1 MAHQLIGY
9 YTIADDKDK
18 TLKVLRSYQYFA
30 ASKISDITHKT
41 NWDTHQHRG
50 GYVWHTTGSGKTM
63 TSFKSAQLIA
73 NSGDAD
79 KVVFLL
85 DRIELSVQSLDE
97 YRGFAGEDEAIQD
110 TQNTAILLS
119 KLKSTDNDD
128 RLIVTSIQKMSN
140 IKAGKDISQ
149 DDIDLIDRKRLV
161 FIIDE
166 CHRSVFGDMLTN
178 PGTLTF
184 WAIVAIVIS
193 FGACGFGLEKGIEKV
208 TKVMMIALLLLMI
221 ALAVNSAFLPNAAAG
236 IKFYLVPD
244 FGEVAKKGFGNAVF
258 AAMSQAFFTLSIGI
272 GSMEIFGSYLDRKKR
287 ITGEAVNIVLLDTF
301 VALMAGFIIIPVCFA
316 YGVEPGSGPSLLFIT
331 LPTLFNNMAG
341 GRIWGTLFFIFMSFA
356 ALSTIIAV
364 FEEILAF
371 FMDIGGWSR
380 KKAVGV
386 NFVLITVLSLP
397 AILGFNVLSGIQPL
411 GEGSNIMD
419 MEDFLVS
426 SNLLPL
432 GSLVFVLF
440 CVRKNGWGFENFL
453 KEANEGEGI
462 KFPHWIRLYMQYILP
477 LIVVIIYLKG
487 YYDMFSGKSTA
498 VFVSWMCFAVLLL
511 FVIFGVSIFTGRKKT
526 GKVK

>member
-1 MAHQLIGY
+1 MAI
-9 YTIADDKDK
+9 
-18 TLKVLRSYQYFA
+18 F
-30 ASKISDITHKT
+30 
-41 NWDTHQHRG
+41 G
-50 GYVWHTTGSGKTM
+50 GYLDKNHT
-63 TSFKSAQLIA
+63 
-73 NSGDAD
+73 
-79 KVVFLL
+79 LL
-85 DRIELSVQSLDE
+85 GESV
-97 YRGFAGEDEAIQD
+97 
-110 TQNTAILLS
+110 N
-119 KLKSTDNDD
+119 
-128 RLIVTSIQKMSN
+128 V
-140 IKAGKDISQ
+140 
-149 DDIDLIDRKRLV
+149 
-161 FIIDE
+161 II
-166 CHRSVFGDMLTN
+166 
-178 PGTLTF
+178 
-184 WAIVAIVIS
+184 
-193 FGACGFGLEKGIEKV
+193 
-208 TKVMMIALLLLMI
+208 
-221 ALAVNSAFLPNAAAG
+221 
-236 IKFYLVPD
+236 
-244 FGEVAKKGFGNAVF
+244 
-258 AAMSQAFFTLSIGI
+258 
-272 GSMEIFGSYLDRKKR
+272 
-287 ITGEAVNIVLLDTF
+287 LDTF
-301 VALMAGFIIIPVCFA
+301 VAVTAGLIIFPACFTF
-316 YGVEPGSGPSLLFIT
+316 GVEVNAGPSLLFDT
-331 LPTLFNNMAG
+331 MATVFNHMAG
-341 GRIWGTLFFIFMSFA
+341 GRLWGTLFFIFMSFA

-453 KEANEGEGI
+453 KEANKGEGI

>member
-1 MAHQLIGY
+1 
-9 YTIADDKDK
+9 
-18 TLKVLRSYQYFA
+18 
-30 ASKISDITHKT
+30 
-41 NWDTHQHRG
+41 
-50 GYVWHTTGSGKTM
+50 
-63 TSFKSAQLIA
+63 
-73 NSGDAD
+73 
-79 KVVFLL
+79 
-85 DRIELSVQSLDE
+85 
-97 YRGFAGEDEAIQD
+97 
-110 TQNTAILLS
+110 
-119 KLKSTDNDD
+119 
-128 RLIVTSIQKMSN
+128 
-140 IKAGKDISQ
+140 
-149 DDIDLIDRKRLV
+149 
-161 FIIDE
+161 
-166 CHRSVFGDMLTN
+166 
-178 PGTLTF
+178 
-184 WAIVAIVIS
+184 
-193 FGACGFGLEKGIEKV
+193 
-208 TKVMMIALLLLMI
+208 
-221 ALAVNSAFLPNAAAG
+221 
-236 IKFYLVPD
+236 
-244 FGEVAKKGFGNAVF
+244 
-258 AAMSQAFFTLSIGI
+258 
-272 GSMEIFGSYLDRKKR
+272 MEIFGSYLDRKKR

-453 KEANEGEGI
+453 KEANKGEGI

-526 GKVK
+526 ERTK

>member
-1 MAHQLIGY
+1 MKEREKFGSRLGFILVSAGCAIGIGNVWKFPY
-9 YTIADDKDK
+9 ITGIYGG
-18 TLKVLRSYQYFA
+18 A
-30 ASKISDITHKT
+30 AFILM
-41 NWDTHQHRG
+41 
-50 GYVWHTTGSGKTM
+50 Y
-63 TSFKSAQLIA
+63 L
-73 NSGDAD
+73 
-79 KVVFLL
+79 VFLVVLGLPIMVCEFTVGRGSRMGMGKAL
-85 DRIELSVQSLDE
+85 DTLEPKGTKWHRMKWISIFGSFLLMMFYTMVGGWMLKYAFMEATGTFVGLD
-97 YRGFAGEDEAIQD
+97 G
-110 TQNTAILLS
+110 
-119 KLKSTDNDD
+119 
-128 RLIVTSIQKMSN
+128 
-140 IKAGKDISQ
+140 KAVEG
-149 DDIDLIDRKRLV
+149 
-161 FIIDE
+161 
-166 CHRSVFGDMLTN
+166 VFGDMLTN

-193 FGACGFGLEKGIEKV
+193 FGACGFGLQKGIEKV

-272 GSMEIFGSYLDRKKR
+272 GSMEIFGSYLDRKNR

-380 KKAVGV
+380 RKAVGV

-440 CVRKNGWGFENFL
+440 CVRKNGWGFENVL
-453 KEANEGEGI
+453 HVKANPVRELNALAFI
-462 KFPHWIRLYMQYILP
+462 C
-477 LIVVIIYLKG
+477 
-487 YYDMFSGKSTA
+487 ST
-498 VFVSWMCFAVLLL
+498 FCL
-511 FVIFGVSIFTGRKKT
+511 
-526 GKVK
+526 

>member
-1 MAHQLIGY
+1 MKEREKFGSRLGFILVSAGCAIGIGNVWKFPY
-9 YTIADDKDK
+9 ITGIYGG
-18 TLKVLRSYQYFA
+18 A
-30 ASKISDITHKT
+30 AFILM
-41 NWDTHQHRG
+41 
-50 GYVWHTTGSGKTM
+50 Y
-63 TSFKSAQLIA
+63 L
-73 NSGDAD
+73 
-79 KVVFLL
+79 VFLVALGLPIMVCEFTVGRGSRMGMGKAL
-85 DRIELSVQSLDE
+85 DTLEPKGTKWHRMKWISIFGSFLLMMFYTMVGGWMLKYAFMEATGTFVGLD
-97 YRGFAGEDEAIQD
+97 G
-110 TQNTAILLS
+110 
-119 KLKSTDNDD
+119 
-128 RLIVTSIQKMSN
+128 
-140 IKAGKDISQ
+140 KAVEG
-149 DDIDLIDRKRLV
+149 
-161 FIIDE
+161 
-166 CHRSVFGDMLTN
+166 VFGDMLTN

-193 FGACGFGLEKGIEKV
+193 FGACGFGLQKGIEKV

-272 GSMEIFGSYLDRKKR
+272 GSMEIFGSYLDRKNR

-453 KEANEGEGI
+453 KEANKGEGI

-487 YYDMFSGKSTA
+487 YYDMFSGTSTA

-511 FVIFGVSIFTGRKKT
+511 FVIFGVSIFTGRKKA

>member
-1 MAHQLIGY
+1 MMDDCSTSCAFAIYLLFIFSQIAWFHAQVDTTHLIDLDY
-9 YTIADDKDK
+9 LYSNFIADVDNILYLLNTFGVELGD
-18 TLKVLRSYQYFA
+18 VYQTFFTWSNLNECTEVHQFGNSA
-30 ASKISDITHKT
+30 FIECTNFWIASDGFDH
-41 NWDTHQHRG
+41 
-50 GYVWHTTGSGKTM
+50 
-63 TSFKSAQLIA
+63 A
-73 NSGDAD
+73 NCTIY
-79 KVVFLL
+79 VFLL
-85 DRIELSVQSLDE
+85 DAGNEYITVFLDVDLNVA
-97 YRGFAGEDEAIQD
+97 FCTD
-110 TQNTAILLS
+110 LLDY
-119 KLKSTDNDD
+119 LTTGTDNLTDLVNRNLDRDD
-128 RLIVTSIQKMSN
+128 ARRPREFPERFQQLLIVGRE
-140 IKAGKDISQ
+140 A
-149 DDIDLIDRKRLV
+149 LRR
-161 FIIDE
+161 FAE
-166 CHRSVFGDMLTN
+166 RRMLAVLHEN
-178 PGTLTF
+178 QVR
-184 WAIVAIVIS
+184 AQR
-193 FGACGFGLEKGIEKV
+193 
-208 TKVMMIALLLLMI
+208 LLLFDGGDGE
-221 ALAVNSAFLPNAAAG
+221 VRAAAG
-236 IKFYLVPD
+236 SEYDPD
-244 FGEVAKKGFGNAVF
+244 
-258 AAMSQAFFTLSIGI
+258 L
-272 GSMEIFGSYLDRKKR
+272 LPRHR
-287 ITGEAVNIVLLDTF
+287 LLHHTGEAVNIVLLDTF

-453 KEANEGEGI
+453 KEANKGEGI

>member
-1 MAHQLIGY
+1 M
-9 YTIADDKDK
+9 
-18 TLKVLRSYQYFA
+18 
-30 ASKISDITHKT
+30 
-41 NWDTHQHRG
+41 
-50 GYVWHTTGSGKTM
+50 
-63 TSFKSAQLIA
+63 
-73 NSGDAD
+73 
-79 KVVFLL
+79 
-85 DRIELSVQSLDE
+85 
-97 YRGFAGEDEAIQD
+97 
-110 TQNTAILLS
+110 
-119 KLKSTDNDD
+119 
-128 RLIVTSIQKMSN
+128 
-140 IKAGKDISQ
+140 
-149 DDIDLIDRKRLV
+149 
-161 FIIDE
+161 
-166 CHRSVFGDMLTN
+166 
-178 PGTLTF
+178 
-184 WAIVAIVIS
+184 
-193 FGACGFGLEKGIEKV
+193 

-364 FEEILAF
+364 FE
-371 FMDIGGWSR
+371 
-380 KKAVGV
+380 
-386 NFVLITVLSLP
+386 

-453 KEANEGEGI
+453 KEANKGEGI

-526 GKVK
+526 ERTK

>member
-1 MAHQLIGY
+1 MKEREKFGSRLGFILVSAGCAIGIGNVWKFPY
-9 YTIADDKDK
+9 ITGIYGG
-18 TLKVLRSYQYFA
+18 A
-30 ASKISDITHKT
+30 AFILM
-41 NWDTHQHRG
+41 
-50 GYVWHTTGSGKTM
+50 Y
-63 TSFKSAQLIA
+63 L
-73 NSGDAD
+73 
-79 KVVFLL
+79 VFLVVLGLPIMVCEFTVGRGSRMGMGKAL
-85 DRIELSVQSLDE
+85 DTLEPKGTKWHRMKWISIFGSFLLMMFYTMVGGWMLKYAFMEATGTFVGLD
-97 YRGFAGEDEAIQD
+97 G
-110 TQNTAILLS
+110 
-119 KLKSTDNDD
+119 
-128 RLIVTSIQKMSN
+128 
-140 IKAGKDISQ
+140 KAVEG
-149 DDIDLIDRKRLV
+149 
-161 FIIDE
+161 
-166 CHRSVFGDMLTN
+166 VFGDMLTN

-193 FGACGFGLEKGIEKV
+193 FGACGFGLQKGIEKV

-272 GSMEIFGSYLDRKKR
+272 GSMEIFGSYLDRKNR

-453 KEANEGEGI
+453 KEANKGEGI

-487 YYDMFSGKSTA
+487 YYDMFSSKSTA

-526 GKVK
+526 ERTK

>member
-1 MAHQLIGY
+1 
-9 YTIADDKDK
+9 
-18 TLKVLRSYQYFA
+18 
-30 ASKISDITHKT
+30 
-41 NWDTHQHRG
+41 
-50 GYVWHTTGSGKTM
+50 
-63 TSFKSAQLIA
+63 
-73 NSGDAD
+73 
-79 KVVFLL
+79 
-85 DRIELSVQSLDE
+85 
-97 YRGFAGEDEAIQD
+97 
-110 TQNTAILLS
+110 
-119 KLKSTDNDD
+119 
-128 RLIVTSIQKMSN
+128 
-140 IKAGKDISQ
+140 
-149 DDIDLIDRKRLV
+149 
-161 FIIDE
+161 
-166 CHRSVFGDMLTN
+166 
-178 PGTLTF
+178 
-184 WAIVAIVIS
+184 
-193 FGACGFGLEKGIEKV
+193 
-208 TKVMMIALLLLMI
+208 
-221 ALAVNSAFLPNAAAG
+221 
-236 IKFYLVPD
+236 
-244 FGEVAKKGFGNAVF
+244 
-258 AAMSQAFFTLSIGI
+258 MSQAFFTLSIGI

-331 LPTLFNNMAG
+331 LPTLFNNMG
-341 GRIWGTLFFIFMSFA
+341 GRQNLGHAVLSSSCRLRRFRPSLRCSRRFSHSSWISAVGA
-356 ALSTIIAV
+356 AK
-364 FEEILAF
+364 
-371 FMDIGGWSR
+371 G
-380 KKAVGV
+380 VGV

-453 KEANEGEGI
+453 KEANKGEGI

-511 FVIFGVSIFTGRKKT
+511 FVIFGVSILRDGRRRKEQSDRQR
-526 GKVK
+526 GLKVLLKLFQKLVRFQK